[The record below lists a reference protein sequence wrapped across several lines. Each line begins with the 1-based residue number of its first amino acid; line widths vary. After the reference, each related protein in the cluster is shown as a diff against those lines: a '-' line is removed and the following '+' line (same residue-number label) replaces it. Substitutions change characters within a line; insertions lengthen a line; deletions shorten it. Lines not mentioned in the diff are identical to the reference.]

1 MTSRTRLRLAFAFCP
16 SAIGSFAFF
25 GPRVLAAAWHP
36 FGLQG
41 IELRPLAV
49 APGRLCAGTA
59 GRGVFCLDL

>member
-36 FGLQG
+36 FGL
-41 IELRPLAV
+41 LAV